1 MFGMFTR
8 NSGGG
13 GQQPAQPQPQQ
24 QPDQQQQQQQQP
36 APPAPQPAPQQ
47 QQTISLSSLLGQ
59 DRPADPMEFATKFM
73 DAISAAPQV
82 DPTQGQQI
90 QINPTALSE
99 ALKGIDMTT
108 GADLQKLFESQND
121 PTAFGTELKTLLQQ
135 TSQNTIA
142 TMVPLINQLVS
153 QAVAQAQAQA
163 VQMSQQ
169 AVTVDNLITTFQ
181 NTHSYGNNPILS
193 RMLPGMA
200 QALVQSAPAGTS
212 VQTLVDAL
220 HTTMTGMSVATGG
233 NPNGGSQSRAV
244 GQTDFSGLFSQ

>member
-13 GQQPAQPQPQQ
+13 GQQPTQPQP
-24 QPDQQQQQQQQP
+24 QPDQQQQPPQPTQP
-36 APPAPQPAPQQ
+36 ASQSAPPQ

-99 ALKGIDMTT
+99 ALKGIDMTS

-121 PTAFGTELKTLLQQ
+121 PTAFGSELKTLLQQ

-153 QAVAQAQAQA
+153 QAVAQAQSQA

-169 AVTVDNLITTFQ
+169 AVTVDNLITSFQ
-181 NTHSYGNNPILS
+181 NTHSYGNNPLLS